1 MTVMGFFGRGVPAR
15 GVARTACAGVLA
27 AAVLCWP
34 PGVAYADATSA
45 YGDWSMS
52 GTTGTVDIPLT
63 DFPSA
68 AVTTDSTTATVQ
80 SGTSVFLGPGT
91 PVGERYGTSQ
101 GKEYVTLRT
110 AAGLAPSTTTL
121 TFEQPTNAGTFAF
134 TLGDIDADTVRVT
147 ATGADGQPL
156 TTDQLGWQGAFNYCR
171 STPEPSECGAA
182 GTDTDVPNWD
192 PATST
197 LVGNGSDTTGAS
209 GWFQP
214 TVPVSTIT
222 LTFTRQSGFPV
233 YQLWTSSLSS
243 RIAGQVTADCGT
255 PAGLEVRL
263 LDENGQPVLGADGQP
278 VTTTTDDQ
286 GNYGFTDLAPGH
298 YQVSTESDAYT
309 PPTSSRP
316 ADTSDGNSVTDADLA
331 LTCQPVPTPSPTVS
345 IPPVPEV
352 PPLPSPLVSVPPV
365 PEVPPLPS
373 PVVSVPPVPEVPPL
387 PSPVVTIP
395 PVFPIPTPPPS
406 PSPTRTC
413 PPTPPPTHAPGPR
426 PTAHPHPH
434 GKPKPTA
441 HPHGSW

>member
-1 MTVMGFFGRGVPAR
+1 MTVLASPGKSVPVRRA
-15 GVARTACAGVLA
+15 ARTACAGALA

-34 PGVAYADATSA
+34 PGAAYADATSA
-45 YGDWSMS
+45 YGDWSVS
-52 GTTGTVDIPLT
+52 GATGTVAIPLA

-68 AVTTDSTTATVQ
+68 AVATDSSTAVVEP
-80 SGTSVFLGPGT
+80 GTSVFLGPGT
-91 PVGERYGTSQ
+91 PVGDRYGTSQ

-110 AAGLAPSTTTL
+110 AAGRTPSTTTL
-121 TFEQPTNAGTFAF
+121 TFEHPTNAGTFAF
-134 TLGDIDADTVRVT
+134 TLGDIDADSVRVT

-156 TTDQLGWQGAFNYCR
+156 TVDQLGWQGAFNYCQA
-171 STPEPSECGAA
+171 TPKPSECGAA

-197 LVGNGSDTTGAS
+197 LTGNGSDTTGAS

-214 TVPVSTIT
+214 TVPVTGIT

-233 YQLWTSSLSS
+233 YQVWTSSLSS

-263 LDENGQPVLGADGQP
+263 LDENGQPVLGTDGAP
-278 VTTTTDDQ
+278 LTTTTDDQ
-286 GNYGFTDLAPGH
+286 GRYSFTDLAPGP
-298 YQVSTESDAYT
+298 YQVSTESDDYT
-309 PPTSSRP
+309 PPTSSRT

-331 LTCQPVPTPSPTVS
+331 LTCRVVPAPSPTVS

-352 PPLPSPLVSVPPV
+352 PELPLPTVSIPPV
-365 PEVPPLPS
+365 PEVPELPS
-373 PVVSVPPVPEVPPL
+373 PIVSIPPVPEVPEL
-387 PSPVVTIP
+387 PSPIVTIP
-395 PVFPIPTPPPS
+395 PVFPIPPAPTS
-406 PSPTRTC
+406 PSPTPTC
-413 PPTPPPTHAPGPR
+413 PPTPPPTHAPK

-441 HPHGSW
+441 HPHPHGNW